1 MKKSAWF
8 LVGLMLVLSM
18 FLAAC
23 SGGGETTT
31 EPEEPAE
38 ETPAA
43 EEPAEEPASNDP
55 VTGGDLI
62 IGSTGAP
69 TMFNTLYSSD
79 ASSSDIEG
87 MIFDS
92 LMGSDL
98 EFNPVTDGGLA
109 ETFDA
114 SEDGKEFTIKIVENA
129 KFHDGEPLDADDVV
143 FTYNIPLSPDYDG
156 VRKSYFEN
164 IETVEKVD
172 QYTVKFTLKQVD
184 AQFPVVSLGFGILPE
199 HILGEVPVADMGEH
213 EFNTKNPIG
222 SGPFKFEEWKDGEY
236 VKVVANADYWDG
248 RPYLDSIT
256 YKLVPD
262 ANAILAQLQAGDIDY
277 YAGIAQ
283 PDVPTVESFADAA
296 NLRLESGLALSY
308 TFLGFNQRIEKF
320 QDKNVRQAITHAID
334 RKAIVENVMS
344 GLGEVAHVP
353 ESPLSWA
360 YNPDV
365 PTFEYDVEKAKQ
377 MLADAGWTPGS
388 DGILEKD
395 GERFSV
401 EVKTN
406 QGNKVREDIVVILQQ
421 QLKEVGIEIKPQ
433 IVEFSALIADI
444 DPGVWNFEGI
454 VLGWSLGVDPDPSG
468 IFHTKEIEAGLNFT
482 GYSNPALD
490 ELMDAQLQE
499 LDKEK
504 RKAMIGEIQAGLAED
519 QPYTFLYYP
528 EEFRAVPK
536 NLEGYEFHPK
546 NQMYHIN
553 KWWLKAE

>member
-1 MKKSAWF
+1 MKKPAWL
-8 LVGLMLVLSM
+8 LVSLMLVLSM

-23 SGGGETTT
+23 TGGKTSTET
-31 EPEEPAE
+31 EE
-38 ETPAA
+38 ETPK
-43 EEPAEEPASNDP
+43 EETPTTEVPKGDEPQI
-55 VTGGDLI
+55 GGDI
-62 IGSTGAP
+62 IVGSTGAP
-69 TMFNTLYSSD
+69 TMFNSLYSSD
-79 ASSSDIEG
+79 ASSSDIED

-92 LMGSDL
+92 LLGSDIEL
-98 EFNPVTDGGLA
+98 NSAVGNGGIA
-109 ETFDA
+109 VEYDA
-114 SEDGKEFTIKIVENA
+114 SDDGLVHTLKITDKA

-164 IETVEKVD
+164 IEKVEKVD

-184 AQFPVVSLGFGILPE
+184 AQFPVVSLGFNILPE
-199 HILGEVPVADMGEH
+199 HILKDVPITELGEH

-222 SGPFKFEEWKDGEY
+222 SGPFKFSEWKDGEY
-236 VKVVANADYWDG
+236 VKVVANEDYWDG
-248 RPYLDSIT
+248 RPYLDSVT

-277 YAGIAQ
+277 YPGIPQ
-283 PDVPTVESFADAA
+283 SEVDTVKGFVDSVG
-296 NLRLESGLALSY
+296 LRLESGLALSY
-308 TFLGFNQRIEKF
+308 SFLGFNLRDDKF
-320 QDKNVRQAITHAID
+320 KDKSVRQAITHAID
-334 RKAIVENVMS
+334 REAIVEHVMN
-344 GLGEVAHVP
+344 GLGQVAHVP

-365 PTFEYDVEKAKQ
+365 PKFGYDVEKAKQ
-377 MLADAGWTPGS
+377 MLADAGWTPGA

-395 GERFSV
+395 GKRFSV

-406 QGNKVREDIVVILQQ
+406 QGNKIREDIVVIIQQ

-433 IVEFSALIADI
+433 IVEFSSLIADI
-444 DPGVWNFEGI
+444 DPGVWNFEAI
-454 VLGWSLGVDPDPSG
+454 VLGWSLGTDPDPSG
-468 IFHTKEIEAGLNFT
+468 IFHTKEIAEGLNFT
-482 GYSNPALD
+482 GYSNPKID

-504 RKAMIGEIQAGLAED
+504 RKQMIGEIQALLAED

-528 EEFRAVPK
+528 QEFRALPK

-546 NQMYHIN
+546 AQLHHIN
-553 KWWLKAE
+553 KWWLKQE

>member
-1 MKKSAWF
+1 MKKSAW
-8 LVGLMLVLSM
+8 LLISLMLVLSM

-23 SGGGETTT
+23 SGGQKTN
-31 EPEEPAE
+31 EPAKETEKE

-43 EEPAEEPASNDP
+43 EGTANDEPQ
-55 VTGGDLI
+55 VGGDLI
-62 IGSTGAP
+62 IGSTGSP
-69 TMFNTLYSSD
+69 TMFNPLFSND
-79 ASSSDIEG
+79 ASSSDIET
-87 MIFDS
+87 MLYDS

-109 ETFDA
+109 EKYEA
-114 SEDGKEFTIKIVENA
+114 SEDGLTFTIKIVENA

-164 IETVEKVD
+164 IDKVEKID

-199 HILGEVPVADMGEH
+199 HILGDVPIADMGEH
-213 EFNTKNPIG
+213 EFNTKTPIG

-236 VKVVANADYWDG
+236 VKVVANEDYWDG
-248 RPYLDSIT
+248 RPNLDSVT
-256 YKLVPD
+256 YKIVPD
-262 ANAILAQLQAGDIDY
+262 ANAILAQLQAGDIHY

-308 TFLGFNQRIEKF
+308 TFLGFNQRDPKF
-320 QDKNVRQAITHAID
+320 KDKSVRQAITHAID
-334 RKAIVENVMS
+334 RTAIVENVMA

-365 PTFEYDVEKAKQ
+365 PKFEYDVEKAKK
-377 MLADAGWTPGS
+377 MLADAGWKPGA

-395 GERFSV
+395 GEKFSV

-421 QLKEVGIEIKPQ
+421 QLKEVGIEIIPQ

-454 VLGWSLGVDPDPSG
+454 VLGWSLGIDPDPSG
-468 IFHTKEIEAGLNFT
+468 IFHTKEIEKGLNFT
-482 GYSNPALD
+482 GYSNPELD
-490 ELMDAQLQE
+490 KLMDEQLQE

-504 RKAMIGEIQAGLAED
+504 RKEMIGKIQQGLAED
-519 QPYTFLYYP
+519 QAYTFLYYP
-528 EEFRAVPK
+528 EEFRALPK
-536 NLEGYEFHPK
+536 NLEGYEFHAK
-546 NQMYHIN
+546 DQMYHI
-553 KWWLKAE
+553 KDWWLKTE

>member
-1 MKKSAWF
+1 MKKTAWS
-8 LVGLMLVLSM
+8 LISLLLVLSM

-23 SGGGETTT
+23 SGGQQTSQ
-31 EPEEPAE
+31 EPAE
-38 ETPAA
+38 EEKPNETQK
-43 EEPAEEPASNDP
+43 EEPKNEGP
-55 VTGGDLI
+55 VQGGDLVV
-62 IGSTGAP
+62 GSTGSP
-69 TMFNTLYSSD
+69 TMINTLYSND
-79 ASSSDIEG
+79 ASSSDIEM

-109 ETFDA
+109 ETFEA

-156 VRKSYFEN
+156 PRKSYFEN
-164 IETVEKVD
+164 IEKVEKID

-199 HILGEVPVADMGEH
+199 HILGDVPIADLGEH

-236 VKVVANADYWDG
+236 VKVVANEEYWDG
-248 RPYLDSIT
+248 RPYLDSVT
-256 YKLVPD
+256 YKIVPD

-283 PDVPTVESFADAA
+283 PDVPTVEGFADSVG
-296 NLRLESGLALSY
+296 LRLESGLALSY

-320 QDKNVRQAITHAID
+320 KDKKVRQAITHAID
-334 RKAIVENVMS
+334 REAIVEHVMA

-365 PTFEYDVEKAKQ
+365 PKFEYDPEKAKQ
-377 MLADAGWTPGS
+377 MLAEAGWKPGP
-388 DGILEKD
+388 DGILVKD

-454 VLGWSLGVDPDPSG
+454 VLGWSLGIDPDPSG
-468 IFHTKEIEAGLNFT
+468 IFHTKEIEKGLNFT
-482 GYSNPALD
+482 GYSNPEID
-490 ELMDAQLQE
+490 VLMDQQLQE

-504 RKAMIGEIQAGLAED
+504 RKQMIGEIQAALAED
-519 QPYTFLYYP
+519 QAYTFLYYP
-528 EEFRAVPK
+528 KEFRALPK

-546 NQMYHIN
+546 DQMYHIN
-553 KWWLKAE
+553 RWWLKPE

>member
-1 MKKSAWF
+1 MKKPAW
-8 LVGLMLVLSM
+8 LLMSLMLVLSM

-23 SGGGETTT
+23 SGGGKTNTT
-31 EPEEPAE
+31 ESPKDGTKGTEKEEVKNE
-38 ETPAA
+38 G
-43 EEPAEEPASNDP
+43 P
-55 VTGGDLI
+55 VQGGDLV

-69 TMFNTLYSSD
+69 TMFNSLFSND
-79 ASSSDIEG
+79 ASSSDIED
-87 MIFDS
+87 MIFSS

-98 EFNPVTDGGLA
+98 EFNPVTEGGLA
-109 ETFDA
+109 ETFEA

-164 IETVEKVD
+164 IEKVEKID

-184 AQFPVVSLGFGILPE
+184 VQFPVVSLGFGILPE
-199 HILGEVPVADMGEH
+199 HILKDVPIAEMGEH

-222 SGPFKFEEWKDGEY
+222 SGPFKFSEWKDGEY
-236 VKVVANADYWDG
+236 VKVVANDDYFDG
-248 RPYLDSIT
+248 RPYLDSVT

-277 YAGIAQ
+277 YPGIAQ
-283 PDVPTVESFADAA
+283 PDVPTVEGFADAA
-296 NLRLESGLALSY
+296 GLRLESGLALSY
-308 TFLGFNQRIEKF
+308 TYLAFNQRDDKF
-320 QDKNVRQAITHAID
+320 KDKKVRQAITHAID
-334 RKAIVENVMS
+334 RKAIVENVMA

-365 PTFEYDVEKAKQ
+365 PKFEYDVEKAKK
-377 MLADAGWTPGS
+377 MLEEAGWKPGA

-395 GERFSV
+395 GKKFSV

-433 IVEFSALIADI
+433 IVEFSSLIADI
-444 DPGVWNFEGI
+444 DPGVWNFEAI

-468 IFHTKEIEAGLNFT
+468 IFHTKEIEKGLNFT
-482 GYSNPALD
+482 GYSNPEID
-490 ELMDAQLQE
+490 VLMDEQLKE
-499 LDKEK
+499 LDKNK
-504 RKAMIGEIQAGLAED
+504 RKEMIGKIQALLAED

-528 EEFRAVPK
+528 KEFRALPK

-546 NQMYHIN
+546 DQMYNIE
-553 KWWLKAE
+553 KWWLKPE

>member
-1 MKKSAWF
+1 MKKSAW
-8 LVGLMLVLSM
+8 LLISLMLVLSM

-23 SGGGETTT
+23 SGGQKTSN
-31 EPEEPAE
+31 EPAKETEKE

-43 EEPAEEPASNDP
+43 EEQANNEPQ
-55 VTGGDLI
+55 VGGDLI
-62 IGSTGAP
+62 IGSTGSP
-69 TMFNTLYSSD
+69 TMFNTLYSND

-92 LMGSDL
+92 LMGNDL

-109 ETFDA
+109 EKFDA
-114 SEDGKEFTIKIVENA
+114 SPDGLTFTIKIVENA

-156 VRKSYFEN
+156 IRKSYFEN
-164 IETVEKVD
+164 IEKVEKID

-199 HILGEVPVADMGEH
+199 HILKDVPIADMGEH

-236 VKVVANADYWDG
+236 VKVVANEDYWDG
-248 RPYLDSIT
+248 RPYLDSVT
-256 YKLVPD
+256 YKIVPD
-262 ANAILAQLQAGDIDY
+262 ANSVLAQLQAGDIHY
-277 YAGIAQ
+277 FAGVPQ

-308 TFLGFNQRIEKF
+308 SFLGFNQRDPKF
-320 QDKNVRQAITHAID
+320 QDKSVRQAITHAID
-334 RKAIVENVMS
+334 RKAIVENVMA

-365 PTFEYDVEKAKQ
+365 PKFEHDVEKAKK
-377 MLADAGWTPGS
+377 MLADAGWKPGA

-421 QLKEVGIEIKPQ
+421 QLKEVGIEIIPQ
-433 IVEFSALIADI
+433 LVEFSALIADI

-468 IFHTKEIEAGLNFT
+468 IFHTKEIENGLNFT
-482 GYSNPALD
+482 GYSNPEID
-490 ELMDAQLQE
+490 VLMDAQLQE

-504 RKAMIGEIQAGLAED
+504 RKEMIGKIQEALAED

-528 EEFRAVPK
+528 EEFRALPK
-536 NLEGYEFHPK
+536 NLEGYEFHAK
-546 NQMYHIN
+546 NQLYHIN

>member
-1 MKKSAWF
+1 MKKPAW
-8 LVGLMLVLSM
+8 LLLSLMLVLSM

-23 SGGGETTT
+23 SGGGKTNTT
-31 EPEEPAE
+31 ESPKGETKGTEKE
-38 ETPAA
+38 ETKN
-43 EEPAEEPASNDP
+43 EGP
-55 VTGGDLI
+55 VQGGDLV

-69 TMFNTLYSSD
+69 TMFNPLYSND
-79 ASSSDIEG
+79 ASSSDIED
-87 MIFDS
+87 MIFS
-92 LMGSDL
+92 QLMGSDIGL
-98 EFNPVTDGGLA
+98 NTVKEGNLA
-109 ETFDA
+109 ETYEA
-114 SEDGKEFTIKIVENA
+114 SEDGLEFTIKIVENA

-164 IETVEKVD
+164 IEKVEKID

-199 HILGEVPVADMGEH
+199 HILKDVPIADLGEH

-222 SGPFKFEEWKDGEY
+222 SGPFKFSEWKDGEY
-236 VKVVANADYWDG
+236 VKVVANDDYFDG
-248 RPYLDSIT
+248 RPYLDSVT

-277 YAGIAQ
+277 YAGIPQ
-283 PDVPTVESFADAA
+283 PDVPTVESYADAA
-296 NLRLESGLALSY
+296 GLRLESGLALSY
-308 TFLGFNQRIEKF
+308 TYLAFNQRDDKF
-320 QDKNVRQAITHAID
+320 KDKKVRQAITHAID
-334 RKAIVENVMS
+334 RKAIVEHVMA

-365 PTFEYDVEKAKQ
+365 PKFEYDVEKAKK
-377 MLADAGWTPGS
+377 MLEEEGWKPGA

-395 GERFSV
+395 GKKFSV

-406 QGNKVREDIVVILQQ
+406 QGNKVREDIVVILQK

-433 IVEFSALIADI
+433 IVEFSSLIADI
-444 DPGVWNFEGI
+444 DPGVWNFEAI
-454 VLGWSLGVDPDPSG
+454 VLGWSLGIDPDPSG
-468 IFHTKEIEAGLNFT
+468 IFHTKEIEKGLNFT
-482 GYSNPALD
+482 GYSNPEID
-490 ELMDAQLQE
+490 VLMDEQLKE
-499 LDKEK
+499 LDKNK
-504 RKAMIGEIQAGLAED
+504 RKEMIGKIQALLAED

-528 EEFRAVPK
+528 KEFRAMPK

-546 NQMYHIN
+546 AQMYNIH
-553 KWWLKAE
+553 KWWLKPE